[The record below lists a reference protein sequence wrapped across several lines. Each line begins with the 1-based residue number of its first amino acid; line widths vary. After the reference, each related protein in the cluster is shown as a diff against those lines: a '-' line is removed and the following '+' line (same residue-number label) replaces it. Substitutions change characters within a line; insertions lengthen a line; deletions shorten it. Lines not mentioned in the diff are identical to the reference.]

1 LSSSLN
7 IREIQALETLPLRK
21 DLLRPHLTPEQC
33 IYPVDDESATCHLG
47 GFIDDSMVSIV
58 SIYQRNLP
66 GEQNKRGYQFRALA
80 VVEAFRSQGY
90 GLALL
95 HAVEKFARENAADY
109 LWANARMTAVEFY
122 RKAGYTIDDKEFIV
136 EGVGPHVIVSRPFY

>member
-1 LSSSLN
+1 MN
-7 IREIQALETLPLRK
+7 IQKIQTVETLPLRK
-21 DLLRPHLTPEQC
+21 HLLRPHLTAEQC
-33 IYPVDDESATCHLG
+33 IYPGDDDSTTCHLG
-47 GFIDDSMVSIV
+47 GFIDDSLVSIV
-58 SIYQRNLP
+58 SIYQRDLP

-80 VVEAFRSQGY
+80 IVEALRSQGY

-95 HAVEKFARENAADY
+95 HAVEKYARINAADY

-136 EGVGPHVIVSRPFY
+136 EGVGPHVIVSRTFY